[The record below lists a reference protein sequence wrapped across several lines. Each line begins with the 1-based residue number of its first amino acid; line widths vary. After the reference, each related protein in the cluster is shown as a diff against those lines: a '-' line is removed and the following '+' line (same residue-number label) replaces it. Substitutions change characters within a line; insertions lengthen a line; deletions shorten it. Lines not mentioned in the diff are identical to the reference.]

1 MVSIT
6 LSSIISVIIG
16 SKIIIM
22 ISNKALVIISQD
34 LKPVNKMKVYT
45 KKKKKQGQSETYI
58 LFPPSMIEIYEKI
71 GYNEK
76 TLTIFTTTSSIDI

>member
-45 KKKKKQGQSETYI
+45 KKKKNKGNQKR
-58 LFPPSMIEIYEKI
+58 IY
-71 GYNEK
+71 YFHH
-76 TLTIFTTTSSIDI
+76 LW